1 MSHKPNEP
9 KSKIEDLPE
18 KTDELSAE
26 ELDHVAGGI
35 VRSPGTTK
43 LPIGHASLNANA
55 TTLATISSDGT
66 LTDVASDA

>member
-9 KSKIEDLPE
+9 RSKIEDLPE
-18 KTDELSAE
+18 KSDELSAE

-43 LPIGHASLNANA
+43 LPVGNALGSSA
-55 TTLATISSDGT
+55 TKMATLSSDGGV
-66 LTDVASDA
+66 DVASD